1 MSDLVLLA
9 KKARAAMSLLANSSV
24 EKRNQALTA
33 MAQALIDDTDDILAA
48 NELDLANAA
57 YNGMTAAM
65 TDRLRLTSDRI
76 KGISDAIGELI
87 ELDDPLVRDG
97 YYVRRDGLTIIK
109 NRVPFGLVA
118 IIFEARPNVTA
129 DAASLALKSGNAVI
143 LRGGKEAIHS
153 NLAIVKSLKKAVS
166 STGLDGEC
174 IQIVSDTSRESAKE
188 LMTMNG
194 MIDLL
199 IPRGGKS
206 LIRSVVENATVPVIE
221 TGAGNCHTYVDA
233 DADIPMALDIVDNA
247 KRQRPS
253 VCNACETVLVHRD
266 IAGEFVPLM
275 EERLCDVELRCCDEA
290 LALTK
295 RGVPASESD
304 WDTEYNDLVLAV
316 RVVGSVDEAIDHI
329 NTHGTKHSEAIV
341 TSTHENGVRFCS
353 LVDAAAVYVNA
364 STRFT
369 DGNEFGLGAEI
380 GISTQKLHARG
391 PMGLDALTTVKYT
404 VHGTGHTRK

>member
-188 LMTMNG
+188 LMTMSG

-221 TGAGNCHTYVDA
+221 TGAGNCHTYVDT

>member
-221 TGAGNCHTYVDA
+221 TGADNCHTYVDT

-266 IAGEFVPLM
+266 IAEEFVPLM

>member
-233 DADIPMALDIVDNA
+233 DTDIPMALDIVDNA

>member
-290 LALTK
+290 LAFTK

>member
-33 MAQALIDDTDDILAA
+33 MAQALIDDADDILAA

-221 TGAGNCHTYVDA
+221 TGAGNCHTYVDT

-341 TSTHENGVRFCS
+341 TTTHENGVRFCS

>member
-221 TGAGNCHTYVDA
+221 TGAGNCHTYVDT

>member
-221 TGAGNCHTYVDA
+221 TGAGNCHTYVDT

-341 TSTHENGVRFCS
+341 TSNESSAEKFLAEVNS
-353 LVDAAAVYVNA
+353 AAVYVNA

-369 DGNEFGLGAEI
+369 DGGEFGFGAEI
-380 GISTQKLHARG
+380 GISTQKLHVRG
-391 PMGLDALTTVKYT
+391 PMGLSALTTEKYLIRGEGS
-404 VHGTGHTRK
+404 VR

>member
-76 KGISDAIGELI
+76 KGISDAIGELV